1 MKEGSKV
8 VCIDDKWPEGVL
20 KFYTDLPKL
29 GNIYTIRTL
38 EVGVGWDGVEGEVA
52 VTLQEIIN
60 PVSKTPPHRERGFKQ
75 ERFAE
80 LEPDVSESEEA
91 RVGEPAE
98 VAV

>member
-8 VCIDDKWPEGVL
+8 VCIDDTWPEGIL
-20 KFYTDLPKL
+20 RYYTDLPKL
-29 GNIYTIRTL
+29 GQIYTIRTI

-52 VTLQEIIN
+52 VTLKEIVN
-60 PVSKTPPHRERGFKQ
+60 PVSKTPPHRERAFKQ

-80 LEPDVSESEEA
+80 LDPPQKETEEVEEPV
-91 RVGEPAE
+91 E

>member
-8 VCIDDKWPEGVL
+8 VCIDDTWPQGIL
-20 KFYTDLPKL
+20 RYYTDLPKL
-29 GNIYTIRTL
+29 GQIYTIRTI
-38 EVGVGWDGVEGEVA
+38 EVGVGRDGVEGEVA
-52 VTLQEIIN
+52 VTLKEIVN

-80 LEPDVSESEEA
+80 LEPDLSESEKEKIE
-91 RVGEPAE
+91 EP